1 MLGKI
6 DVNGANADPLWEW
19 MQRQVPAIVSQLSVQ
34 ELVEQK
40 VLGFSTARMEELI
53 RNVTQR
59 ELTLIVQLGYVL
71 GAIVGLIA
79 WGISALF
86 Q

>member
-1 MLGKI
+1 
-6 DVNGANADPLWEW
+6 
-19 MQRQVPAIVSQLSVQ
+19 MQG
-34 ELVEQK
+34 LVEQK

>member
-1 MLGKI
+1 
-6 DVNGANADPLWEW
+6 
-19 MQRQVPAIVSQLSVQ
+19 
-34 ELVEQK
+34 VEQK

-71 GAIVGLIA
+71 GAIVGLVA
-79 WGISALF
+79 WGINALF
-86 Q
+86 G